1 MSTFKSFTEIEAWQK
16 ARDLN
21 KKVYEITSDPVFQ
34 KDFEFRKQI
43 RSASLSVISNIAEGF
58 ERSGNAEFL
67 QFLYIAKGSAGEV
80 LSLLYV
86 ATDLGYISQSS
97 FDSLSASVKEVSN
110 KIGGLIKHIKQSNF
124 KGSKYK

>member
-1 MSTFKSFTEIEAWQK
+1 MSTFTSFTEIEAWQK

-21 KKVYEITSDPVFQ
+21 KKVYEITSDPIFQ
-34 KDFEFRKQI
+34 KDFEFRNQI
-43 RSASLSVISNIAEGF
+43 RSANLSVISNIAEGF

-86 ATDLGYISQSS
+86 AIDLGYISQ
-97 FDSLSASVKEVSN
+97 AV
-110 KIGGLIKHIKQSNF
+110 LILCPHP
-124 KGSKYK
+124 SKKLVTKLAD

>member
-1 MSTFKSFTEIEAWQK
+1 MSTFTSFTEIEAWQK

-21 KKVYEITSDPVFQ
+21 KKVYEITSDPIFQ
-34 KDFEFRKQI
+34 KDFEFRNQI
-43 RSASLSVISNIAEGF
+43 RSANLSVISNIAEGF

-86 ATDLGYISQSS
+86 AIDLGDISQSS
-97 FDSLSASVKEVSN
+97 FDSLSTSVKEVSN